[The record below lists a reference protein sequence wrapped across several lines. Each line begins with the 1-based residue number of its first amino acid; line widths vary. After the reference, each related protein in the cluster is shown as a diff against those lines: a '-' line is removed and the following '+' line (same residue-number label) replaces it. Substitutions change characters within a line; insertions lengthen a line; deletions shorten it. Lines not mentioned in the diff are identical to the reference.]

1 MNFLFYYGIGL
12 AIITG
17 KVSSIAI
24 FTTYLDD
31 MGIKSWGVTDWIR
44 AITAILLL
52 PLIWPV
58 LIINNIVSVLH
69 NQK

>member
-17 KVSSIAI
+17 KVLSIAI

-31 MGIKSWGVTDWIR
+31 MGIKSWSELECIG
-44 AITAILLL
+44 AMMAILLL

-58 LIINNIVSVLH
+58 LLINNIIVILH
-69 NQK
+69 K